1 MMRRTTVMVEL
12 ARLQGTVAGLAE
24 QLRVLQDHETRMR
37 RIERYM
43 YGIPAAIVVALASAV
58 GTYIRH

>member
-1 MMRRTTVMVEL
+1 MMRRATVAVEL
-12 ARLQGTVAGLAE
+12 ARLQGTVAGVIE

-43 YGIPAAIVVALASAV
+43 YGVPAALAVALASAV
-58 GTYIRH
+58 ATFTRH